1 MGEEAPPQK
10 SAKQLEKE
18 AKKAAEKA
26 AKLEKLAAK
35 QAKQAEQKSKTD
47 DDKKEKK
54 PKKEAVVKESA
65 KYDRDTKP
73 GDKKDTSCPLPDAY
87 SPQYVEV
94 SEKQQW
100 STKNIFVTYKNICT
114 PGCVVRVVGEAGD
127 VQARVRAQGRAEERE
142 AGGCLHDGHPAPQR
156 HGQAASRPRPH
167 QQVRSIQRP

>member
-94 SEKQQW
+94 SIDRNN
-100 STKNIFVTYKNICT
+100 S
-114 PGCVVRVVGEAGD
+114 
-127 VQARVRAQGRAEERE
+127 GR
-142 AGGCLHDGHPAPQR
+142 
-156 HGQAASRPRPH
+156 
-167 QQVRSIQRP
+167 

>member
-65 KYDRDTKP
+65 KYDIDTKP
-73 GDKKDTSCPLPDAY
+73 GDKKDTRCPLPDAY

-94 SEKQQW
+94 SEK
-100 STKNIFVTYKNICT
+100 
-114 PGCVVRVVGEAGD
+114 
-127 VQARVRAQGRAEERE
+127 
-142 AGGCLHDGHPAPQR
+142 
-156 HGQAASRPRPH
+156 
-167 QQVRSIQRP
+167 

>member
-1 MGEEAPPQK
+1 MARGQQK
-10 SAKQLEKE
+10 IQSQQ
-18 AKKAAEKA
+18 KAAEKA

-54 PKKEAVVKESA
+54 PKKDAVVKESA

-94 SEKQQW
+94 
-100 STKNIFVTYKNICT
+100 
-114 PGCVVRVVGEAGD
+114 R
-127 VQARVRAQGRAEERE
+127 
-142 AGGCLHDGHPAPQR
+142 
-156 HGQAASRPRPH
+156 
-167 QQVRSIQRP
+167 